1 MALVEGQMIGQYRID
16 RQLGSGGMATVYRA
30 YHARLNRMVAIKV
43 MHQAFVQDRG
53 FIARFEREAQI
64 VASLEHPNIVPIY
77 DFAEHE
83 GQPYL
88 VMKYIEGRT
97 LKTLME
103 REDGVSLDLIL
114 RILPP
119 LADALDYAHRRGVL
133 HRDIKP
139 SNIILDKDGTPY
151 LTDFGLARLAQLGE
165 STLSSDVLLGTPHYI
180 SPEQAQGQRDL
191 DHRTDLYS
199 FGIVIYELLVG
210 RVPFSADT
218 PFAVIHDHIYR
229 PVPLPSSINPDI
241 PPAVEKVLL
250 KALAKAPGDRYE
262 SATALVQALRQA
274 IAESGLTDLRPD
286 RRALASSSEARARE
300 RSAPLP
306 GDADDEQATLRI
318 DPSEP
323 GKEAASPAAGTPQP
337 ASDPFAEP
345 AHSDREVEKPKH
357 TRVETSIDLGN
368 LGEHLRELGPRIEA
382 WAERI
387 GEAFDEGD
395 SRVQISFSGRDDEL
409 APPDD
414 SAALRRRAERQVK
427 KRNEFF
433 GHLAAYIVV
442 NILLWTIFGFTR
454 GGELFGPDFAF
465 NAAPWPLIVMLGWGA
480 GVLSHGIE
488 TFFETGKRAAR
499 RIVRVHQEFER
510 VYGPRWWQ
518 TASKQELRRVR
529 KRVEEPMKKWQEFFE
544 HLGVY
549 VMINTML
556 WVIYSFT
563 LGSTEVNFP
572 WPLVVMAAW
581 GVGMVVN
588 LFDVL
593 GVRAN
598 QRAIDRQIEAEM
610 AERYGRTEKAKRKND
625 EFLPADETAGL
636 SDSEDESAYGVRL
649 TADGELTDS
658 VAQQFERRGRGAR
671 RRR

>member
-1 MALVEGQMIGQYRID
+1 MERWVGRRGAGGTAMALVEGQMIGQYRID

-262 SATALVQALRQA
+262 SATALV
-274 IAESGLTDLRPD
+274 GT
-286 RRALASSSEARARE
+286 
-300 RSAPLP
+300 
-306 GDADDEQATLRI
+306 G
-318 DPSEP
+318 
-323 GKEAASPAAGTPQP
+323 AAS
-337 ASDPFAEP
+337 
-345 AHSDREVEKPKH
+345 
-357 TRVETSIDLGN
+357 
-368 LGEHLRELGPRIEA
+368 
-382 WAERI
+382 
-387 GEAFDEGD
+387 GD
-395 SRVQISFSGRDDEL
+395 
-409 APPDD
+409 
-414 SAALRRRAERQVK
+414 
-427 KRNEFF
+427 
-433 GHLAAYIVV
+433 
-442 NILLWTIFGFTR
+442 
-454 GGELFGPDFAF
+454 
-465 NAAPWPLIVMLGWGA
+465 
-480 GVLSHGIE
+480 
-488 TFFETGKRAAR
+488 
-499 RIVRVHQEFER
+499 
-510 VYGPRWWQ
+510 
-518 TASKQELRRVR
+518 RRVR
-529 KRVEEPMKKWQEFFE
+529 
-544 HLGVY
+544 L
-549 VMINTML
+549 
-556 WVIYSFT
+556 
-563 LGSTEVNFP
+563 
-572 WPLVVMAAW
+572 
-581 GVGMVVN
+581 
-588 LFDVL
+588 D
-593 GVRAN
+593 
-598 QRAIDRQIEAEM
+598 
-610 AERYGRTEKAKRKND
+610 
-625 EFLPADETAGL
+625 
-636 SDSEDESAYGVRL
+636 
-649 TADGELTDS
+649 
-658 VAQQFERRGRGAR
+658 
-671 RRR
+671 